1 MRNKKGQALVE
12 FVIILP
18 IFILLVFCLI
28 DFGRIISIKN
38 DLENKISDVVTFY
51 QNGNSKDEIIQL
63 INKNSKD
70 KINIEFVTE
79 DEYVTINL
87 VKKINPI
94 TPGITYI
101 KKDLFDVSVSRVIKN
116 E

>member
-38 DLENKISDVVTFY
+38 DLENKHKNIHIFFA
-51 QNGNSKDEIIQL
+51 NIMEIL
-63 INKNSKD
+63 KMK
-70 KINIEFVTE
+70 
-79 DEYVTINL
+79 
-87 VKKINPI
+87 
-94 TPGITYI
+94 
-101 KKDLFDVSVSRVIKN
+101 
-116 E
+116 

>member
-79 DEYVTINL
+79 GEYVTINL

-101 KKDLFDVSVSRVIKN
+101 KKDLLIYLKI
-116 E
+116 